1 MKFIIDF
8 DRLTLAASLP
18 QWFAT
23 PWAPRCLATGNAGYA
38 AVPAPAARKHG
49 RHDRWTLLHRA
60 AAAEK
65 RCQCRFSLALAI
77 RAADRRLARPEGS
90 PLSHRVFLLSMTD
103 IIAENA
109 PPLA

>member
-8 DRLTLAASLP
+8 DRLMAPPLSQWLATS
-18 QWFAT
+18 
-23 PWAPRCLATGNAGYA
+23 WAPRRLATGNAGYA

-49 RHDRWTLLHRA
+49 RHDRRALLHSA

-65 RCQCRFSLALAI
+65 RGQRRLSLALAI

-103 IIAENA
+103 TIAENA
-109 PPLA
+109 PSLA